1 MKRLKFFLLP
11 VLLIFLLTSC
21 TINPPDQPDNLIY
34 GEVLRV
40 IDGDTFIFQENG
52 TEMKM
57 RLIGVD
63 APESVHPDEEKNTE
77 EGALSSAYTKEA
89 LEGKEVGI
97 EFDVQ
102 MKDSYDR
109 YLVYVWIDGALFN
122 KSILKDGYAALMT
135 VPPNVK
141 YVDYLKD
148 KENI

>member
-1 MKRLKFFLLP
+1 MKKFKFFFLP
-11 VLLIFLLTSC
+11 VLLLFLLTSC
-21 TINPPDQPDNLIY
+21 TIKPPDQPDNLIY

-77 EGALSSAYTKEA
+77 EGVLSSAYTKEA
-89 LEGKEVGI
+89 LEGKTVGI

-109 YLVYVWIDGALFN
+109 YLVYVWIDEELFN
-122 KSILKDGYAALMT
+122 KRILEDGYAALMT

-141 YVDYLKD
+141 YVDYLKRGE
-148 KENI
+148 K

>member
-21 TINPPDQPDNLIY
+21 TIKPPDQPDNLIY

-52 TEMKM
+52 TEMKT

-77 EGALSSAYTKEA
+77 EGAFSSAYTKEA
-89 LEGKEVGI
+89 LEGKKVGI

-109 YLVYVWIDGALFN
+109 YLVYVWIDGELFN

-141 YVDYLKD
+141 YADYLKG
-148 KENI
+148 E